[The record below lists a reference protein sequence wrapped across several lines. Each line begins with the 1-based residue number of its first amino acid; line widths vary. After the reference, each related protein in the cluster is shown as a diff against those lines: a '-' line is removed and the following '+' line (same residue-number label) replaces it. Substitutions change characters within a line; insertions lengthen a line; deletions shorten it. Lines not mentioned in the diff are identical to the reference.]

1 MIKQLPQELSIFSA
15 ELQNHVEEKLQLLEV
30 EIEKYMSSE
39 IEIISRMGH
48 YIFSS
53 GGKRI
58 RPLLVILSS
67 KMAGYE
73 GNQDVLF
80 AGIME
85 FVHTATLI
93 HDDIIDEATQRRGRP
108 SSNLQWG
115 NSLTVLMGDYLYTK
129 AMSLALTR
137 ENMQILRL
145 ISDITLRM
153 LEGEMIS
160 LEQNGDIGISEQ
172 DHLNLIRRKT
182 AYLFSGC
189 TEIGAILGKVSPQ
202 REAALQNFGLNLGMA
217 FQLIDDLLDFTSNE
231 TVLGKPVGHDLKEGK
246 ITLPLIYLLE
256 RADGNSEVNE
266 IRQALIEKNYE
277 GVSREILLHHLRRTN
292 SFADAEKK
300 AKFYASLAKNDLAVF
315 GPSDAKSAMLDLL
328 DFVIQRSW

>member
-1 MIKQLPQELSIFSA
+1 MIKLPQELSIFTP
-15 ELQNHVEEKLQLLEV
+15 ELESHVEEKLHALEI

-39 IEIISRMGH
+39 IDLISRMGR
-48 YIFSS
+48 YIFQS

-58 RPLLVILSS
+58 RPLLVILSA
-67 KMAGYE
+67 KLAGYE
-73 GNQDVLF
+73 GEQDVLF
-80 AGIME
+80 AAIME

-93 HDDIIDEATQRRGRP
+93 HDDIIDEATQRRGRA
-108 SSNLQWG
+108 SLNFKWG

-160 LEQNGDIGISEQ
+160 LEQNGDIHISEL

-189 TEIGAILGKVSPQ
+189 TQIGAILGKVSSQ
-202 REAALQNFGLNLGMA
+202 KEAALQNFGLNLGMA

-231 TVLGKPVGHDLKEGK
+231 NVLGKPVGHDLKEGK

-256 RADGNSEVNE
+256 RADGNQEVNG
-266 IRQALIEKNYE
+266 IRQALLEKNYDA
-277 GVSREILLHHLRRTN
+277 VRRDVLLHHLHRTK

-300 AKFYASLAKNDLAVF
+300 AKFYASLAKNDLAIF
-315 GPSDAKSAMLDLL
+315 DPSDAKATMLDLL
-328 DFVIQRSW
+328 DFVITRNW

>member
-1 MIKQLPQELSIFSA
+1 MIKQLSQEYTFFSPA
-15 ELQNHVEEKLQLLEV
+15 LLTHVEEKLQLVDREF
-30 EIEKYMSSE
+30 EKYMESE
-39 IEIISRMGH
+39 LDIISRMGR
-48 YIFSS
+48 YIFQS

-58 RPLLVILSS
+58 RPLLVVLSS
-67 KMAGYE
+67 RIAGYK
-73 GNQDVLF
+73 GDQDVLF
-80 AGIME
+80 GAIME

-93 HDDIIDEATQRRGRP
+93 HDDIIDEAAQRRGQV
-108 SSNLQWG
+108 SLNYKWG

-160 LEQNGDIGISEQ
+160 LEQNGTIEISEQ

-189 TEIGAILGKVSPQ
+189 AQIGGILGKVSPQ
-202 REAALQNFGLNLGMA
+202 KEAALQNFGLNLGMA
-217 FQLIDDLLDFTSNE
+217 FQLIDDLLDYTSTE
-231 TVLGKPVGHDLKEGK
+231 KVLGKPVDHDWKGGK
-246 ITLPLIYLLE
+246 ITLPLIYLLQ
-256 RADGNSEVNE
+256 RCNGIPE
-266 IRQALIEKNYE
+266 IHAIRDALMEKNYDAI
-277 GVSREILLHHLRRTN
+277 SRDGLLYHLKHTN
-292 SFADAEKK
+292 AFSDAQKK

-315 GPSDAKSAMLDLL
+315 ESSDAKTAMLELL
-328 DFVIQRSW
+328 DFVLDRSW

>member
-1 MIKQLPQELSIFSA
+1 MIKLPQELSIFTP
-15 ELQNHVEEKLQLLEV
+15 ELESHVEEKLQAL
-30 EIEKYMSSE
+30 EIEIGKYMSSE
-39 IEIISRMGH
+39 IDIISRMGH
-48 YIFSS
+48 YIFQS

-67 KMAGYE
+67 KLAGYE
-73 GNQDVLF
+73 GDHDVLF
-80 AGIME
+80 AAIME

-108 SSNLQWG
+108 SLNFKWG

-160 LEQNGDIGISEQ
+160 LEQNGDIRISEL

-189 TEIGAILGKVSPQ
+189 TQIGAILGKVSPQ
-202 REAALQNFGLNLGMA
+202 KEAALQNFGLNLGMA

-256 RADGNSEVNE
+256 RADGNEEVNA
-266 IRQALIEKNYE
+266 IRQALIEKNYDA
-277 GVSREILLHHLRRTN
+277 VPRDVLLLHLNRTH
-292 SFADAEKK
+292 SFSDAEKK
-300 AKFYASLAKNDLAVF
+300 AKFYASLAKNDLAIF
-315 GPSDAKSAMLDLL
+315 ESSDAKATMLDLL
-328 DFVIQRSW
+328 DFVIRRNW

>member
-1 MIKQLPQELSIFSA
+1 MIKQLPQELSIFTPA
-15 ELQNHVEEKLQLLEV
+15 LQNHVEEKLQALEV

-39 IEIISRMGH
+39 IEIIARMGR
-48 YIFSS
+48 YIFQS

-67 KMAGYE
+67 RIAGYHGE
-73 GNQDVLF
+73 QDVLF
-80 AGIME
+80 AAIME

-93 HDDIIDEATQRRGRP
+93 HDDIIDEATQRRGRA
-108 SSNLQWG
+108 SLNSKWG
-115 NSLTVLMGDYLYTK
+115 NSITVLMGDYLYTK

-137 ENMQILRL
+137 ENMRILRL

-160 LEQNGDIGISEQ
+160 LEQNGDINISEL

-189 TEIGAILGKVSPQ
+189 TQIGAILGKVSPQ
-202 REAALQNFGLNLGMA
+202 KEAGLQNFGLNLGMA
-217 FQLIDDLLDFTSNE
+217 FQLIDDLLDFTSTE
-231 TVLGKPVGHDLKEGK
+231 MVLGKPVGHDLEEGK
-246 ITLPLIYLLE
+246 ITLPLIYLLQ
-256 RADGNSEVNE
+256 RSNGNEEVDA
-266 IRQALIEKNYE
+266 IRRSLVEKQYDA
-277 GVSREILLHHLRRTN
+277 VPREVLLHYLN
-292 SFADAEKK
+292 QSYALPDAEKK
-300 AKFYASLAKNDLAVF
+300 AKYYAGLAKNDLSVF
-315 GPSDAKSAMLDLL
+315 DDSDAKSSMLDLL

>member
-1 MIKQLPQELSIFSA
+1 MIKQLPQELSIFTPA
-15 ELQNHVEEKLQLLEV
+15 LQNHIDEKLQLLEV

-39 IEIISRMGH
+39 IEIIARMGR
-48 YIFSS
+48 YIFQS

-67 KMAGYE
+67 RIAGYQ
-73 GNQDVLF
+73 GAQDVLF
-80 AGIME
+80 AAIME

-93 HDDIIDEATQRRGRP
+93 HDDIIDEATQRRGRA
-108 SSNLQWG
+108 SLNSKWG
-115 NSLTVLMGDYLYTK
+115 NSITVLMGDYLYTK

-137 ENMQILRL
+137 ENMRILRL

-160 LEQNGDIGISEQ
+160 LEQNGDINISEQ

-189 TEIGAILGKVSPQ
+189 TQIGAILGKVSPQ
-202 REAALQNFGLNLGMA
+202 KEAALQNFGLNLGMA
-217 FQLIDDLLDFTSNE
+217 FQLIDDLLDFTSTE
-231 TVLGKPVGHDLKEGK
+231 MALGKPVGHDLKEGK
-246 ITLPLIYLLE
+246 ITLPLIYLLQRSNGNE
-256 RADGNSEVNE
+256 EVDTIRRA
-266 IRQALIEKNYE
+266 LMEKQYDA
-277 GVSREILLHHLRRTN
+277 VSRERLLDHLIRSN
-292 SFADAEKK
+292 ALPDAEKK
-300 AKFYASLAKNDLAVF
+300 SKFYANLAKNDLAVF
-315 GPSDAKSAMLDLL
+315 DDSDAKSSMLDLL

>member
-1 MIKQLPQELSIFSA
+1 MIKQLPGELSVFPPS
-15 ELQNHVEEKLQLLEV
+15 LMNHLEEKLQDLEK

-39 IEIISRMGH
+39 IEVISRMGR
-48 YIFSS
+48 YIFQS

-67 KMAGYE
+67 KIAGYR
-73 GNQDVLF
+73 GDQDVLF
-80 AGIME
+80 ASIME

-93 HDDIIDEATQRRGRP
+93 HDDIIDEATQRRGRM
-108 SSNLQWG
+108 SLNLKWG

-137 ENMQILRL
+137 EHMRILRL

-153 LEGEMIS
+153 LEGEMVS
-160 LEQNGDIGISEQ
+160 LEMNGDVNISEH

-189 TEIGAILGKVSPQ
+189 TQIGAILGKLPPHQ
-202 REAALQNFGLNLGMA
+202 ETGLQNFGLNLGMA
-217 FQLIDDLLDFTSNE
+217 FQLIDDLLDYTSTE
-231 TVLGKPVGHDLKEGK
+231 GVLGKPVGHDLKEGK
-246 ITLPLIYLLE
+246 ITLPMIYLLQ
-256 RADGNSEVNE
+256 RGSGNEDVNQ
-266 IRQALIEKNYE
+266 IRNALLQRDYDSL
-277 GVSREILLHHLRRTN
+277 SREGLLKVLMDTG
-292 SFADAEKK
+292 AYGDAEKK

-315 GPSDAKSAMLDLL
+315 EESEARTAMLDLL
-328 DFVIQRSW
+328 DFVIQRAW

>member
-1 MIKQLPQELSIFSA
+1 MIKQLPQELAIFSPA
-15 ELQNHVEEKLQLLEV
+15 LTSLIEEKLQAV
-30 EIEKYMSSE
+30 ESELGKYMTSE
-39 IEIISRMGH
+39 IDIISRMGR
-48 YIFSS
+48 YIFQG

-67 KMAGYE
+67 NIAGYRGE
-73 GNQDVLF
+73 QDVLF
-80 AGIME
+80 GAIME

-93 HDDIIDEATQRRGRP
+93 HDDIIDEATQRRGQT
-108 SSNLQWG
+108 SLNLKWG
-115 NSLTVLMGDYLYTK
+115 NSLTVLMGDYLYIK

-137 ENMQILRL
+137 EHMRILRL

-160 LEQNGDIGISEQ
+160 LEINGSVDVSEQ
-172 DHLNLIRRKT
+172 DHLNLVRRKT

-189 TEIGAILGKVSPQ
+189 AQIGAILGKVSPQ

-217 FQLIDDLLDFTSNE
+217 FQLIDDLLDFTSTEN
-231 TVLGKPVGHDLKEGK
+231 VLGKPVNHDLKEGK

-256 RADGNSEVNE
+256 RAAEEPAVRD
-266 IRQALIEKNYE
+266 IREAIIQKRYDTI
-277 GVSREILLHHLRRTN
+277 SREQLLHHLTASK

-300 AKFYASLAKNDLAVF
+300 AKFYATLAKNDLAVYEN
-315 GPSDAKSAMLDLL
+315 SDAKSAMLDLL
-328 DFVIQRSW
+328 NFVIERSW

>member
-1 MIKQLPQELSIFSA
+1 MIKQLPQELSIFTPA
-15 ELQNHVEEKLQLLEV
+15 LQNHIDEKLQLLEV

-39 IEIISRMGH
+39 IEIIARMGR
-48 YIFSS
+48 YIFQS

-67 KMAGYE
+67 RIAGYQ
-73 GNQDVLF
+73 GAQDVLF
-80 AGIME
+80 AAIME

-93 HDDIIDEATQRRGRP
+93 HDDIIDEATQRRGRA
-108 SSNLQWG
+108 SLNSKWG
-115 NSLTVLMGDYLYTK
+115 NSITVLMGDYLYTK

-137 ENMQILRL
+137 ENMRILRL

-160 LEQNGDIGISEQ
+160 LEQNGDINISEQ

-189 TEIGAILGKVSPQ
+189 TQIGAILGNVSPQ
-202 REAALQNFGLNLGMA
+202 KEAALQNFGLNLGMA
-217 FQLIDDLLDFTSNE
+217 FQLIDDLLDFTSTE
-231 TVLGKPVGHDLKEGK
+231 MALGKPVGHDLKEGK
-246 ITLPLIYLLE
+246 ITLPLIYLLQRSNGDE
-256 RADGNSEVNE
+256 EVDTIRRA
-266 IRQALIEKNYE
+266 LMEKQYDA
-277 GVSREILLHHLRRTN
+277 VSRERLLDHLIRSN
-292 SFADAEKK
+292 ALPDAEKK
-300 AKFYASLAKNDLAVF
+300 SKFYANLAKNDLAVF
-315 GPSDAKSAMLDLL
+315 DDSDAKSSMLDLL

>member
-1 MIKQLPQELSIFSA
+1 MIKQLPRELAVFPPD
-15 ELQNHVEEKLQLLEV
+15 LMNHVEEKLQSLEA
-30 EIEKYMSSE
+30 EIEKYLSSE
-39 IEIISRMGH
+39 IEIIARMGQ
-48 YIFSS
+48 YIFQS

-67 KMAGYE
+67 KIAGYH
-73 GNQDVLF
+73 GDQDVLF
-80 AGIME
+80 AAIME

-108 SSNLQWG
+108 SLNLKWG
-115 NSLTVLMGDYLYTK
+115 NNLTVLMGDYLYTK

-137 ENMQILRL
+137 ENMRILRL

-160 LEQNGDIGISEQ
+160 LEWNGDTGISEQ

-189 TEIGAILGKVSPQ
+189 TQIGAILGRVSPQ
-202 REAALQNFGLNLGMA
+202 KEAALQNFGLNLGMA
-217 FQLIDDLLDFTSNE
+217 FQLIDDLLDYTSTEN
-231 TVLGKPVGHDLKEGK
+231 VLGKPVGHDIEEGK

-256 RADGNSEVNE
+256 RSRGNEDVAE
-266 IRQALIEKNYE
+266 IRRALMEKNYE
-277 GVSREILLHHLRRTN
+277 AISRERLLQHLMESRA
-292 SFADAEKK
+292 FADAEKK
-300 AKFYASLAKNDLAVF
+300 AKFYATLAKNDLAVF
-315 GPSDAKSAMLDLL
+315 DDSEAKTAMLDLL

>member
-1 MIKQLPQELSIFSA
+1 MIKQLPEELSIFSPALMSHVEGKLHQVEA
-15 ELQNHVEEKLQLLEV
+15 EL
-30 EIEKYMSSE
+30 EKYMDSE
-39 IEIISRMGH
+39 IEIISRMGQ
-48 YIFSS
+48 YIFRS

-67 KMAGYE
+67 NIARYE
-73 GNQDVLF
+73 GEHDVLF
-80 AGIME
+80 ASIME

-93 HDDIIDEATQRRGRP
+93 HDDIIDEATQRRGQASVNSR
-108 SSNLQWG
+108 WG
-115 NSLTVLMGDYLYTK
+115 NSLTVLMGDYLYIK

-137 ENMQILRL
+137 ENMRILRM

-160 LEQNGDIGISEQ
+160 LELNGDIAISEQ

-189 TEIGAILGKVSPQ
+189 AQIGGILGKVPAQKES
-202 REAALQNFGLNLGMA
+202 ALQNFGLNLGMA
-217 FQLIDDLLDFTSNE
+217 FQLIDDLLDFTSTEN
-231 TVLGKPVGHDLKEGK
+231 VLGKPVGHDLKEGK

-256 RADGNSEVNE
+256 RADGNQEVQK
-266 IRQALIEKNYE
+266 IRKALIQKQYDSI
-277 GVSREILLHHLRRTN
+277 SREQLLYHLNRT
-292 SFADAEKK
+292 SAFADAEQK
-300 AKFYASLAKNDLAVF
+300 AKFYATLAKKDLSIF
-315 GPSDAKSAMLDLL
+315 EPSDARSAMLDLL

>member
-1 MIKQLPQELSIFSA
+1 MIKQLPVELSIFSPA
-15 ELQNHVEEKLQLLEV
+15 LLQHVEEKMQALEQ

-39 IEIISRMGH
+39 IDIIGRMGR
-48 YIFSS
+48 YILQS

-67 KMAGYE
+67 NIAGYK
-73 GNQDVLF
+73 GDQDVLF
-80 AGIME
+80 AAILE

-93 HDDIIDEATQRRGRP
+93 HDDIIDEATQRRGQV
-108 SSNLQWG
+108 SSNQRWG

-137 ENMQILRL
+137 EHMQILRL

-160 LEQNGDIGISEQ
+160 LEQNGAIDISEM

-189 TEIGAILGKVSPQ
+189 TQIGAILGKVSPQ
-202 REAALQNFGLNLGMA
+202 KEAALQNFGLNLGMA
-217 FQLIDDLLDFTSNE
+217 FQLIDDLLDFTSTKE
-231 TVLGKPVGHDLKEGK
+231 ILGKPVCHDLKEGK
-246 ITLPLIYLLE
+246 ITLPLIYLLQ
-256 RADGNSEVNE
+256 RANGNEEIDE
-266 IRQALIEKNYE
+266 IRNSLIEKNYE
-277 GVSREILLHHLRRTN
+277 SVSRERLLFHLN
-292 SFADAEKK
+292 HSNAFADAEKK

-315 GPSDAKSAMLDLL
+315 EPSDARAALL
-328 DFVIQRSW
+328 AILNFVIERTW

>member
-1 MIKQLPQELSIFSA
+1 MLKQLPRELSIFTP
-15 ELQNHVEEKLQLLEV
+15 ELENHVEEKLRALEL
-30 EIEKYMSSE
+30 EIQKYMSSD
-39 IEIISRMGH
+39 IDIISRMGH
-48 YIFSS
+48 YIFQS

-58 RPLLVILSS
+58 RPLLVILSA
-67 KMAGYE
+67 KLAGYE
-73 GNQDVLF
+73 GEQDVLF
-80 AGIME
+80 AAIME

-93 HDDIIDEATQRRGRP
+93 HDDIIDEATQRRGRA
-108 SSNLQWG
+108 SLNFKWG

-137 ENMQILRL
+137 ESMRILRL

-160 LEQNGDIGISEQ
+160 LEQNGDINISEQ

-189 TEIGAILGKVSPQ
+189 TQIGAILGKVSPQ
-202 REAALQNFGLNLGMA
+202 KETALQNFGLNLGMA

-231 TVLGKPVGHDLKEGK
+231 TILGKPVGHDLKEGK

-256 RADGNSEVNE
+256 RTDGNEEVKA
-266 IRQALIEKNYE
+266 IRQSLIEKNYDS
-277 GVSREILLHHLRRTN
+277 VPREILLNHLNRTN
-292 SFADAEKK
+292 AFADAEKK
-300 AKFYASLAKNDLAVF
+300 AKFYASLAKNDLAIF
-315 GPSDAKSAMLDLL
+315 DPSDAKATMLDLL
-328 DFVIQRSW
+328 DFVITRNW

>member
-1 MIKQLPQELSIFSA
+1 MIKQLPPELAVFPPN
-15 ELQNHVEEKLQLLEV
+15 LMNHVEEKLQSLET
-30 EIEKYMSSE
+30 EIEKYLSSE
-39 IEIISRMGH
+39 IPIIARMGH
-48 YIFSS
+48 YIFQS

-58 RPLLVILSS
+58 RPLLTILSA
-67 KMAGYE
+67 KIAGYH
-73 GNQDVLF
+73 GDQDVTF
-80 AGIME
+80 AAIME

-93 HDDIIDEATQRRGRP
+93 HDDIIDEATQRRGRD
-108 SSNLQWG
+108 SLNLKWG
-115 NSLTVLMGDYLYTK
+115 NNLTVLMGDYLYTK

-160 LEQNGDIGISEQ
+160 LERNGDIGISEQ

-189 TEIGAILGKVSPQ
+189 TQVGAILGKVSPQ
-202 REAALQNFGLNLGMA
+202 KEAALQNFGLNLGMA
-217 FQLIDDLLDFTSNE
+217 FQLIDDLLDFTSTE
-231 TVLGKPVGHDLKEGK
+231 GVLGKPVGHDLQEGK

-256 RADGNSEVNE
+256 RGNGNREVNE
-266 IRQALIEKNYE
+266 LRDALAEKRY
-277 GVSREILLHHLRRTN
+277 GSVSRDTLLRLLEESRAF
-292 SFADAEKK
+292 SDAEKK

-315 GPSDAKSAMLDLL
+315 DDSDAKSAMLNLL